1 MKKIK
6 DAIAIIGEGI
16 TEYYYFNSVK
26 DEYKQLN
33 FKPAYPKHS
42 TSLPELEQEIE
53 KAIDMEYSLI
63 FCIID
68 MDNKKDGAEK
78 KEYENFKKRLS
89 GSHIIK
95 KTNFRY
101 VIRFIETERCT
112 ELFFLFYFAYTS
124 RYFQDQPAVLK
135 TLNNKC
141 SYEKTEKF
149 FRAHSLHQYFQAQGG
164 DFMKALRN
172 AAKSMKEKEE
182 TGRDY
187 TYSQMSELFEAF
199 DVIPKEKKK
208 VANE

>member
-33 FKPAYPKHS
+33 YKPAYPKHS

-68 MDNKKDGAEK
+68 MDNKKDTKEK
-78 KEYENFKKRLS
+78 QAYENLKKKYQGKHKLKRTTFEYE
-89 GSHIIK
+89 
-95 KTNFRY
+95 
-101 VIRFIETERCT
+101 IRFIETERCT

-135 TLNNKC
+135 ALNKHC
-141 SYEKTEKF
+141 LYEKTEKF
-149 FRAHSLHQYFQAQGG
+149 FKAHSLHQYFQAQGG
-164 DFMKALRN
+164 DFMTALRN
-172 AAKSMKEKEE
+172 AAKSMKEKEK

-187 TYSQMSELFEAF
+187 TYSQMAELFEAL

-208 VANE
+208 CSK